1 MTPEFTFPC
10 TFSLVF
16 FSLAE
21 VYGNVEHME
30 RSVITN
36 IFTMERHGGWWW
48 WWWWWCCFCFVV
60 FVVVVGGGG
69 GGGGRRRSRR
79 EKRTRKYRGKRGG
92 HTKNT

>member
-16 FSLAE
+16 SSLAK

-36 IFTMERHGGWWW
+36 ILTMDRHGL
-48 WWWWWCCFCFVV
+48 V
-60 FVVVVGGGG
+60 VVVVGGGG
-69 GGGGRRRSRR
+69 GEKERENTETKEEDIRRIHREKMEMLVTRVRVRSRTSVQVR
-79 EKRTRKYRGKRGG
+79 
-92 HTKNT
+92 